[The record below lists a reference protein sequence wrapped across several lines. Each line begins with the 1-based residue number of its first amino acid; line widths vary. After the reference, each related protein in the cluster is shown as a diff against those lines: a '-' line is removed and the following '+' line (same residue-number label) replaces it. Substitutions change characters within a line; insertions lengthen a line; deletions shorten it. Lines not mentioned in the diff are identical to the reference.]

1 MPLDFGLLSKAALSG
16 LNDEEK
22 SDLQR
27 QATTQFLL
35 GSLLSGDPSMGYKA
49 ALGVPEQ
56 YTSAQKSMI
65 DMAEKKRQR
74 EEVTNFLSN
83 YAPTQTQAG
92 QRALGAEG
100 RGPTLTAAQNQQN
113 ILNTPIDY
121 QRALTDSLRLVG
133 NPAQPQ
139 IRETLGAMQP
149 KFQGDL
155 RVDASG
161 RVVGGL
167 PTQKEGI
174 QSQFNPQTGMYSA
187 NPVQNYMLSQIL
199 TRAPETSANM
209 MLGVGPNGAIQ
220 QMAIPGAAQAVADI
234 EGAKAIGQAAG
245 QLERV
250 IAADG
255 TERFVPRSS
264 LLGQPNRTGGGQ
276 PAAATG
282 GAVPTG
288 GAGGGMGGGVA
299 KISPGQEAINKAAS
313 DRFNEFTKTSLD
325 SAMTV
330 GDRKMSAEYLY
341 NAAEQLDPN
350 KATEFLATGASYIR
364 AIPGVGDKFDSFVGN
379 VNLLNKTRSE
389 GVLKGL
395 SNIKGNANAFEGG
408 IVDRATTGVTDPKFV
423 TKYVSA
429 LEIAA
434 ADKDDAR
441 QRFVDNYT
449 GDPKA
454 VYTAWQNS
462 PDNPRLYNHPKVNQ
476 FLSEQIQSWQ
486 KGGSQGAPVLPS
498 GFTAGR
504 SKSTGAVLIKKPD
517 GTTYT
522 VGQ

>member
-1 MPLDFGLLSKAALSG
+1 MFDFGLLSNAALTG
-16 LNDEEK
+16 LSETEK
-22 SDLQR
+22 SDLQK
-27 QATTQFLL
+27 QATTQFFL
-35 GSLLSGDPSMGYKA
+35 GSLLSNDPALGLKS

-56 YTSAQKSMI
+56 YTSAQKNIS
-65 DMAEKKRQR
+65 DAKEKARQR
-74 EEVTNFLSN
+74 GEISSFLEQ
-83 YAPTQTQAG
+83 YAPTPMQAG
-92 QRALGAEG
+92 QRALGQG
-100 RGPTLTAAQNQQN
+100 GQGPTNSAAQNQQT
-113 ILNTPIDY
+113 ILNTPINY
-121 QRALTDSLRLVG
+121 QQALTDSLRLVG
-133 NPAQPQ
+133 NPGQGQ
-139 IRETLGAMQP
+139 IRETLTAMQP

-155 RVDASG
+155 RVDNNG
-161 RVVGGL
+161 RVISAL
-167 PTQKEGI
+167 PTQKDGV
-174 QSQFNPQTGMYSA
+174 QSQFNPQTGQYSA

-199 TRAPETSANM
+199 TRPPETSANM

-220 QMAIPGAAQAVADI
+220 QMAIPGAAQAVSEI
-234 EGAKAIGQAAG
+234 EGARAQGQAQG

-264 LLGQPNRTGGGQ
+264 LLGQPNRAGGGQ
-276 PAAATG
+276 PAPATG
-282 GAVPTG
+282 GAVPTTG
-288 GAGGGMGGGVA
+288 TGGGFGGGVA
-299 KISPGQEAINKAAS
+299 KISPGQEAINRAAS
-313 DRFNEFTKTSLD
+313 DRYNEFTKTSLD

-395 SNIKGNANAFEGG
+395 NNIKGNANAFEGG
-408 IVDRATTGVTDPKFV
+408 IVDRATTGVADPKFV

-441 QRFVDNYT
+441 QRFLDNYT
-449 GDPKA
+449 GEPKA